1 MKPRKATTYGY
12 VLLFLLLTLLPSQKH
27 LLLAEID
34 LDADFDKAVV
44 LLNQKQYG
52 EALGLLEE
60 ILTRNS
66 SFIRGYSDL
75 VKCYRAMGDVQ
86 GATIFIES
94 IYLDNPENAIVNYAM
109 GYSLYHQKK
118 YDTSAIYFDQAI
130 QLDPNLA
137 EAWNNR
143 AAIYQFVDKNYDNAR
158 QYYNKAISLSEQ
170 VNNHRVLDIA
180 RKNISFLP
188 PPKAI
193 LVPVTD
199 TLTLETFINRF
210 VATVDSNNEKQMKE
224 LVLGQKD
231 NSEKTMKWLIEQA
244 MRAHAQEAVEEE
256 QAAVSLGTLL
266 AGLYQESYKSDL
278 LKLKL
283 QTYQNL
289 SDENKNLLVNGES
302 LLQEGLTYEKKK
314 QYKMAEDKYRAAIV
328 SFDKINDD
336 SRSGMAYGYLGDAH
350 YRMKDYTSARLAYQ
364 KSLTFL
370 DDNHDLKRKAIVLSS
385 LGIVCAKLKDY
396 TGALEHLNQSLN
408 LYRKINDDTSAKKIE
423 KNIELINSMRG

>member
-1 MKPRKATTYGY
+1 MNFRKTTTYGY
-12 VLLFLLLTLLPSQKH
+12 MFLFLFLTFLSSHKDLLAANTDLNADYDKANVLLK
-27 LLLAEID
+27 
-34 LDADFDKAVV
+34 
-44 LLNQKQYG
+44 QKQYG
-52 EALGLLEE
+52 EALGLFED
-60 ILTRNS
+60 ILTRAP

-94 IYLDNPENAIVNYAM
+94 IYLENPEDAVVNYAM

-118 YDTSAIYFDQAI
+118 YDTSAIFFDKAI

-143 AAIYQFVDKNYDNAR
+143 AAIYQFIDKNYDNAR
-158 QYYNKAISLSEQ
+158 QYYNKAISLSKQ
-170 VNNHRVLDIA
+170 ANNHRVLDIA
-180 RKNISFLP
+180 RKNISSLP
-188 PPKAI
+188 PPKEI

-224 LVLGQKD
+224 LVLGQRE
-231 NSEKTMKWLIEQA
+231 NSEKTMQWLIEKA
-244 MRAHAQEAVEEE
+244 MRAHTQKATEEE
-256 QAAVSLGTLL
+256 QAAVLLGKLL
-266 AGLYQESYKSDL
+266 AGLYQESYKDDL

-283 QTYQNL
+283 QEYQNL
-289 SDENKNLLVNGES
+289 PDENKNLLVNGEL
-302 LLQEGLTYEKKK
+302 LLQEGLNHEKNK
-314 QYKMAEDKYRAAIV
+314 QYQMAEDKYQAALAC
-328 SFDKINDD
+328 FEKINDD
-336 SRSGMAYGYLGDAH
+336 SRSGMAHNYLGDTH
-350 YRMKDYTSARLAYQ
+350 YKMKDYTSARLAYQ

-370 DDNHDLKRKAIVLSS
+370 DGNHDLKRKAIVLSS

-396 TGALEHLNQSLN
+396 TDALEYLNQSLN
-408 LYRKINDDTSAKKIE
+408 LYRKIDDDTSAKKIE